1 MFYPV
6 RVTRVAAKPTHGP
19 MRLQAA
25 TQCASVSARTSA
37 HSTLPYSGPAM
48 EEFFLHL
55 WDEIDDLVG
64 VCRHVA
70 TVTAA
75 EVLAA
80 SAPVIAATSGALLA
94 GAATLLL
101 SHRQLFDVLA

>member
-1 MFYPV
+1 
-6 RVTRVAAKPTHGP
+6 
-19 MRLQAA
+19 
-25 TQCASVSARTSA
+25 
-37 HSTLPYSGPAM
+37 M

-55 WDEIDDLVG
+55 WDELDDLIG

-70 TVTAA
+70 AVTAA

-101 SHRQLFDVLA
+101 SHRQLLDILA

>member
-1 MFYPV
+1 
-6 RVTRVAAKPTHGP
+6 
-19 MRLQAA
+19 
-25 TQCASVSARTSA
+25 
-37 HSTLPYSGPAM
+37 M

-55 WDEIDDLVG
+55 WDELDDLIG
-64 VCRHVA
+64 IFRHLA
-70 TVTAA
+70 TETAA

-101 SHRQLFDVLA
+101 SHRQLLDILA

>member
-1 MFYPV
+1 
-6 RVTRVAAKPTHGP
+6 
-19 MRLQAA
+19 
-25 TQCASVSARTSA
+25 
-37 HSTLPYSGPAM
+37 M

-55 WDEIDDLVG
+55 WDEIDDVIG

-75 EVLAA
+75 EVVAA
-80 SAPVIAATSGALLA
+80 SAPVIAATSGAILA

-101 SHRQLFDVLA
+101 SRRQLFDLLA

>member
-1 MFYPV
+1 
-6 RVTRVAAKPTHGP
+6 
-19 MRLQAA
+19 
-25 TQCASVSARTSA
+25 
-37 HSTLPYSGPAM
+37 M

-55 WDEIDDLVG
+55 WDELDDLIG
-64 VCRHVA
+64 VCHHIA
-70 TVTAA
+70 TETAA

-101 SHRQLFDVLA
+101 SHRQILDILA

>member
-1 MFYPV
+1 
-6 RVTRVAAKPTHGP
+6 
-19 MRLQAA
+19 
-25 TQCASVSARTSA
+25 
-37 HSTLPYSGPAM
+37 M
-48 EEFFLHL
+48 EELFLHL
-55 WDEIDDLVG
+55 WDELDDLIG

-70 TVTAA
+70 AVTAE

-101 SHRQLFDVLA
+101 SHRLLFDLPA

>member
-1 MFYPV
+1 
-6 RVTRVAAKPTHGP
+6 
-19 MRLQAA
+19 
-25 TQCASVSARTSA
+25 
-37 HSTLPYSGPAM
+37 M

-55 WDEIDDLVG
+55 WVELDDLIS
-64 VCRHVA
+64 VCRHIA
-70 TVTAA
+70 TETAA

-101 SHRQLFDVLA
+101 SHRQLLDILA

>member
-1 MFYPV
+1 V
-6 RVTRVAAKPTHGP
+6 
-19 MRLQAA
+19 
-25 TQCASVSARTSA
+25 
-37 HSTLPYSGPAM
+37 

-55 WDEIDDLVG
+55 WDELDDLVG

-70 TVTAA
+70 AVTAA

-80 SAPVIAATSGALLA
+80 SVPAIAATSGALLA

-101 SHRQLFDVLA
+101 SHRQLLDVLA

>member
-1 MFYPV
+1 
-6 RVTRVAAKPTHGP
+6 
-19 MRLQAA
+19 
-25 TQCASVSARTSA
+25 
-37 HSTLPYSGPAM
+37 M

-55 WDEIDDLVG
+55 WDEIDDVVG
-64 VCRHVA
+64 VCRHLA

-80 SAPVIAATSGALLA
+80 PAPVIAATSGALLA

-101 SHRQLFDVLA
+101 SYRQLFDIFA

>member
-1 MFYPV
+1 MS
-6 RVTRVAAKPTHGP
+6 T
-19 MRLQAA
+19 
-25 TQCASVSARTSA
+25 RTSA
-37 HSTLPYSGPAM
+37 HPVLPYSGSAM

-55 WDEIDDLVG
+55 WDELDDLVG

-70 TVTAA
+70 SVTAA

-101 SHRQLFDVLA
+101 SHRHLFNVLA